1 LDNFTV
7 ADANGDVLSVSL
19 LPSNG
24 TLGGLTDADPST
36 AGVQLRGSAAQINAA
51 LAGAQFTATGGG
63 AATVAITV
71 SDAAL
76 SASGTYSL
84 FAGAG
89 TLANPADTATAGND
103 FLNGNRSSVFGAR
116 ITYNAAQGNDTFV
129 ISLNVAEKTSN
140 LDITNFGSGDVL
152 YFLGSR
158 AAARALYEIG
168 DDGSDIVIL
177 ANVDGA
183 VQRIALIGQTGSRA
197 GVGGQIDN
205 IDELITF
212 MGSAAV
218 QFGG

>member
-1 LDNFTV
+1 
-7 ADANGDVLSVSL
+7 
-19 LPSNG
+19 
-24 TLGGLTDADPST
+24 
-36 AGVQLRGSAAQINAA
+36 VQLRGSAAQINAA

-103 FLNGNRSSVFGAR
+103 FLNGNRGSMSGAR

-129 ISLNVAEKTSN
+129 ISLNVADKTSN

>member
-89 TLANPADTATAGND
+89 TLANPADTATVGND
-103 FLNGNRSSVFGAR
+103 WLNCTRGSREAPV
-116 ITYNAAQGNDTFV
+116 TYNAAQGNDTFV
-129 ISLNVAEKTSN
+129 ISLNVAPSN
-140 LDITNFGSGDVL
+140 VIITNFAAGDVL
-152 YFLGSR
+152 YFSGSLEE
-158 AAARALYEIG
+158 AKARFFRIG
-168 DDGSDIVIL
+168 DDGSDIVL
-177 ANVDGA
+177 YANLGGGV
-183 VQRIALIGQTGSRA
+183 VQQITLIGLTGSRA
-197 GVGGQIDN
+197 GVGGAIDN
-205 IDELITF
+205 IDELIAF
-212 MGSAAV
+212 LGSAAV
-218 QFGG
+218 LFGG